1 MVLLGTVINA
11 VAIIVGS
18 ALGLVLTK
26 IKEQYKTS
34 LMQVIALAVILL
46 GIQMGLKGEQF
57 LVVLSSLVI
66 GTYFGERFDL
76 EAKLNYIGK
85 VVEEKV
91 GAKEEGTF
99 AHGFVAATL
108 LYGVGAMAILG
119 SLDSG
124 LRENHDL
131 LFTKSLL
138 DGFTSILLT
147 STLGIGVM
155 FSALP
160 IFLYQGM
167 ITLFAVYIERLV
179 PPEVMEMFITEMT
192 SLGGI
197 MIIAIGLNLLGIT
210 KIRVANTLPA
220 ILSLAIIV
228 PIVMMM

>member
-1 MVLLGTVINA
+1 MVLFGTIINA
-11 VAIIVGS
+11 IAIIVGS

-34 LMQVIALAVILL
+34 LMQVIALSVTLL

-66 GTYFGERFDL
+66 GTYIGERFDL
-76 EAKLNYIGK
+76 EAKLNYLGK
-85 VVEEKV
+85 VIEEKV
-91 GAKEEGTF
+91 GAKEEG
-99 AHGFVAATL
+99 AIARGFVAATL

-119 SLDSG
+119 ALDSG
-124 LRENHDL
+124 LRGNHDL

-160 IFLYQGM
+160 IFLYQGA
-167 ITLFAVYIERLV
+167 ITLFAVYIEKIVSTEIMNL
-179 PPEVMEMFITEMT
+179 FITEMT
-192 SLGGI
+192 ALGGI
-197 MIIAIGLNLLGIT
+197 MIIAIGLNLLGVT
-210 KIRVANTLPA
+210 KVRVANTLPA
-220 ILSLAIIV
+220 ILILALII
-228 PIVMMM
+228 PIVSQM